1 MVSSDQLK
9 FLLLMQRLHNIHVDP
24 DEEEKSQGSATRHVW
39 TQIPAS
45 GSSLILLRFYYFFK
59 VFFFLYN
66 TFLIILKVIDGDYEY
81 KILGEK
87 LLREETPFQW
97 VCKGSSLRSLWHK

>member
-1 MVSSDQLK
+1 
-9 FLLLMQRLHNIHVDP
+9 MQRLHNIHVDP
-24 DEEEKSQGSATRHVW
+24 DEEKKSQGSATRHVW

-45 GSSLILLRFYYFFK
+45 GSSLILLRFYYFLK
-59 VFFFLYN
+59 IFFFEYN
-66 TFLIILKVIDGDYEY
+66 TFLIILKVIDEY

-97 VCKGSSLRSLWHK
+97 VCKRSSLRSLWHN

>member
-9 FLLLMQRLHNIHVDP
+9 FLLLTQRLHNIHVDP
-24 DEEEKSQGSATRHVW
+24 DEEKKSQGSATRHVW

-66 TFLIILKVIDGDYEY
+66 TFLTILKVIDGDYEY

-87 LLREETPFQW
+87 LLREETPFSMGLQRQFTSII
-97 VCKGSSLRSLWHK
+97 VA